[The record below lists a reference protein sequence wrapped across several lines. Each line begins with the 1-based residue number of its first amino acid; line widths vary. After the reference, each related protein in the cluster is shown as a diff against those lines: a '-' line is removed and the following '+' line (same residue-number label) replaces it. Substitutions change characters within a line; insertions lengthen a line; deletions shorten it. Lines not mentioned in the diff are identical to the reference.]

1 MRRREFITLVGGG
14 AAAWPK
20 LSRAQ
25 QRLPIVGL
33 RPPGSAVSGAPYV
46 EAFRDAMRKL
56 AYVVGNN
63 VRFEYRFADGELDRF
78 SSG

>member
-33 RPPGSAVSGAPYV
+33 RLPGCAASGAPYV

-56 AYVVGNN
+56 AYVEGNN
-63 VRFEYRFADGELDRF
+63 VRFEYRFADGELDRLLY
-78 SSG
+78 

>member
-25 QRLPIVGL
+25 QPLPIVGL
-33 RPPGSAVSGAPYV
+33 LLPGSAVSGV
-46 EAFRDAMRKL
+46 EVFRDAMRKL
-56 AYVVGNN
+56 AYVEGNN
-63 VRFEYRFADGELDRF
+63 VRFEYRFADGELDRLL
-78 SSG
+78 